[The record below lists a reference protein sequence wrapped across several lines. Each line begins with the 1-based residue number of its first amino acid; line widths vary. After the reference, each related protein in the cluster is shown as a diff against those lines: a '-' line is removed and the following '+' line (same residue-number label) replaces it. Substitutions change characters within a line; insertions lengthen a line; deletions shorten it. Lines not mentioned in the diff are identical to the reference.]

1 MAVQRIEFGL
11 RDAASAG
18 GCGCGGGACMC
29 GGHGDA
35 HRGGAARGHAADA
48 DVSAPA
54 GEVRTELLVDGMTCE
69 HCVRSVTEELS
80 EVPGVTGVAVDLV
93 AGGTSRVLVGS
104 RGPVD
109 PAAVADAVAEA
120 GYTLRTA

>member
-29 GGHGDA
+29 GGHGEA
-35 HRGGAARGHAADA
+35 HGHAARA
-48 DVSAPA
+48 DIAAPA
-54 GEVRTELLVDGMTCE
+54 GDVRAELLVDGMTCE

-80 EVPGVTGVAVDLV
+80 EVPGVTDVTVDLV
-93 AGGTSRVLVGS
+93 AGGTSRVQVDS
-104 RGPVD
+104 TGPVD
-109 PAAVADAVAEA
+109 PAALADAVAEA
-120 GYTLRTA
+120 GYTLHTA